1 MGAAPRRFALPKKQA
16 ATPIKIAS
24 PPKKL
29 SKQEFIL
36 KKKALEKQYTVKGLK
51 SQRSLV
57 SEERKPSVN
66 NISLAK
72 PIEEDEILGSDSPR

>member
-16 ATPIKIAS
+16 ATPIKIPS

-36 KKKALEKQYTVKGLK
+36 KKKALAKQYTVKSLK
-51 SQRSLV
+51 SHRSMV
-57 SEERKPSVN
+57 SEERKPSVK
-66 NISLAK
+66 NISLTK
-72 PIEEDEILGSDSPR
+72 PIEEDEFLR